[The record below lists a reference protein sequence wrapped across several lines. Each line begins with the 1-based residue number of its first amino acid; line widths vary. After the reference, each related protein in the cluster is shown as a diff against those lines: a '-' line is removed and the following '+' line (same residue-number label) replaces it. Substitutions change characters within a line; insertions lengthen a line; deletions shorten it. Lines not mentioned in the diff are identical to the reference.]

1 MRKGGIKM
9 SKKFKCTGNIVLF
22 ILVMVL
28 LAGCTFGKS
37 QKKQEKIDV
46 QDIRV
51 DTNEVEIDA
60 KGVELLGMDLTEGG
74 VTLFNIVTSI
84 KNNSNNDCDIMLNL
98 EFYDKND
105 SVIDSRSDI
114 GIRIGP
120 GEIWNS
126 RMFES
131 NDRGIAKIKV
141 TKISANPTHFG
152 IN

>member
-1 MRKGGIKM
+1 M
-9 SKKFKCTGNIVLF
+9 
-22 ILVMVL
+22 
-28 LAGCTFGKS
+28 
-37 QKKQEKIDV
+37 

-60 KGVELLGMDLTEGG
+60 ERVELLGMDLTEGG

-84 KNNSNNDCDIMLNL
+84 KNNSNNDCDITLNL

-120 GEIWNS
+120 GEVWNS

-131 NDRGIAKIKV
+131 NDRGIGREKSLQGLRIQYC
-141 TKISANPTHFG
+141 
-152 IN
+152 